1 MQREMLLEVTMRSTV
16 LALILAA
23 GTAMPAAA
31 AAGSRTLTTSVPAAS
46 LDRVS
51 IEAGVGEVHVT
62 GGSADEVQVTVVLT
76 PRRGGL
82 FSSLRRGEAEVAAA
96 TLGQDVEGAELHLT
110 VNGPSDDRRFEE
122 EWTVELPERLLIRVE
137 LGVGEA
143 SLRNTMGGV
152 ELHIGV
158 GDGRIE
164 ALAGD
169 VNAEVG
175 VGDLTV
181 RGPADAYGP
190 VTCSSGVGDATI
202 QAAGRTFSGGGFV
215 GKSAEWRSTGESTME
230 LETGVGDVEVTLT
243 D

>member
-1 MQREMLLEVTMRSTV
+1 MRAAFLTLL
-16 LALILAA
+16 LAA
-23 GTAMPAAA
+23 STAVPAAA
-31 AAGSRTLTTSVPAAS
+31 GGSRTLTTSVTAGA
-46 LDRVS
+46 LTRVS
-51 IEAGVGEVHVT
+51 LEAGVGEVHVT
-62 GGSADEVQVTVVLT
+62 GVDGDEIVVTVVLT

-96 TLGQDVEGAELHLT
+96 TLSHNVAGDELALSVT
-110 VNGPSDDRRFEE
+110 GPSDDRRFEE
-122 EWTVELPERLLIRVE
+122 EWTVQLPERLLMRVE

-143 SLRNTMGGV
+143 SLRGLAGGV
-152 ELHIGV
+152 ELSIGV

-164 ALAGD
+164 ALGGD

-181 RGPADAYGP
+181 IGPASAYGP

-202 QAAGRTFSGGGFV
+202 QAGGRTFSGGGFV
-215 GKSAEWRSTGESTME
+215 GKSSEWRASGSGTME
-230 LETGVGDVEVTLT
+230 LESGVGDVSVVLT